1 MINFLKKVIS
11 IITEEHVADLQNK
24 IDFIKVAISDT
35 QDTIRAI
42 DVKSE
47 IILAILALIMT
58 ALFTWDFHKYSF
70 IVILEIIICVFW
82 VIAVI
87 YAFSTL
93 NPKNNPM
100 EHVKGKYSK
109 GLFYGVSY
117 MTNEIVDNNKLL
129 YDIECISEKG
139 LLKELV
145 SDFSK
150 LIYIRDSKI
159 KNFKNTLKFT
169 GITIIFFVV
178 TFVIGIISINYDNKP
193 KENTSTYISQNAV
206 AKVQIE
212 EPSQKK

>member
-24 IDFIKVAISDT
+24 IDFIKAAISDT

-70 IVILEIIICVFW
+70 IVLILEILICVFW
-82 VIAVI
+82 LIAVV

-93 NPKNNPM
+93 KPQNNPM
-100 EHVKGKYSK
+100 GHIKDKDSK
-109 GLFYGVSY
+109 GLFFGAKY

-139 LLKELV
+139 LLNELV

-150 LIYIRDSKI
+150 LIY
-159 KNFKNTLKFT
+159 
-169 GITIIFFVV
+169 
-178 TFVIGIISINYDNKP
+178 
-193 KENTSTYISQNAV
+193 
-206 AKVQIE
+206 
-212 EPSQKK
+212 